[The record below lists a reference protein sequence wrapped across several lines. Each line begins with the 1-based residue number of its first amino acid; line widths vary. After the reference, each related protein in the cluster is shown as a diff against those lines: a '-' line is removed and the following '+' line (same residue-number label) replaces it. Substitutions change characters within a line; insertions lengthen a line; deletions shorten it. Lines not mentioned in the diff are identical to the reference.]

1 VFRFKTDRAARR
13 LGRKMASRAKRSTRK
28 LRSQDRVP
36 FAGVWIG
43 KRVVKNHRYLRDH
56 GFNHSPSVAN
66 VDIDQKQ
73 SGLPTGRN
81 LVGLAAIALLMGL
94 I

>member
-1 VFRFKTDRAARR
+1 MFRFKTDRAVRT
-13 LGRKMASRAKRSTRK
+13 LGRKAGLRAERSTRK
-28 LRSQDRVP
+28 LRSQDSIP

-81 LVGLAAIALLMGL
+81 LVGLALVALAMGL

>member
-1 VFRFKTDRAARR
+1 MFRFKTDR
-13 LGRKMASRAKRSTRK
+13 KRSTRK
-28 LRSQDRVP
+28 LRSQDAVP

-66 VDIDQKQ
+66 VDIDQKLRACPPGGTSSASHSWPWQ
-73 SGLPTGRN
+73 WASSNGAT
-81 LVGLAAIALLMGL
+81 
-94 I
+94 